1 MEDVRVH
8 TGTLVAD
15 LVLRGCEGL
24 KERRGVLRPVVEKLR
39 SQGFA
44 VAQVGPADLL
54 QRVFLA
60 VTEVS
65 GNMTHLEERLDDA
78 ERRLVASEFEVA
90 NLQREYHTWS
100 DSSLR

>member
-1 MEDVRVH
+1 MDDVRVH
-8 TGTLVAD
+8 TGTLIAD
-15 LVLRGCEGL
+15 LHLRWADSL
-24 KERRGVLRPVVEKLR
+24 KERRKVLRSLVDRLR
-39 SQGFA
+39 LDGYA

-65 GNMTHLEERLDDA
+65 GNMTHLEERLDGA
-78 ERRLVASEFEVA
+78 ERTLVASEFEVA
-90 NLQREYHTWS
+90 HLVREYHTWS